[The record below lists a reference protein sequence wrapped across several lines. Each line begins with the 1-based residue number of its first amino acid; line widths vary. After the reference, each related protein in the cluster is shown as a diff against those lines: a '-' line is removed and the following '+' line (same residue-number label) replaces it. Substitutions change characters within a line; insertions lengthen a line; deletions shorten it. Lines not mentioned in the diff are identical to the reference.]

1 MRPAIHAGLTP
12 PAWVRSC
19 TLITAYVPKDKL
31 CIAPGAFLAFHSAL
45 TLETPPRANMPATL
59 QMYLSY
65 PEEIRRWIDINGWP
79 TQLTP
84 TVPRILKG
92 AKPAHC
98 NPYK

>member
-1 MRPAIHAGLTP
+1 MARMRPAIHAGLTP

-65 PEEIRRWIDINGWP
+65 RAEDG
-79 TQLTP
+79 LF
-84 TVPRILKG
+84 PRL
-92 AKPAHC
+92 ASSRSR
-98 NPYK
+98 